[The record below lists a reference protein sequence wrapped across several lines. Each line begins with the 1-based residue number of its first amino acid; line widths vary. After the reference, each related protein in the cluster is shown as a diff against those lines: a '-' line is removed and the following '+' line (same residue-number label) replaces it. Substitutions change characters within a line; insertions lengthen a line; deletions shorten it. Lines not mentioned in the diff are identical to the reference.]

1 MCCIR
6 VAVQKQLRQRVDE
19 VVCSPGGMDTRQ
31 RAGIEK
37 EVVKQRMWANT
48 KVEYKCGKRSR
59 ELTLCVNKQLPVV
72 TGLPVVCGSC
82 APRV

>member
-37 EVVKQRMWANT
+37 ETKKQRW
-48 KVEYKCGKRSR
+48 
-59 ELTLCVNKQLPVV
+59 
-72 TGLPVVCGSC
+72 
-82 APRV
+82 

>member
-37 EVVKQRMWANT
+37 ETKKQRN
-48 KVEYKCGKRSR
+48 KENGPLHKCGQSI
-59 ELTLCVNKQLPVV
+59 P
-72 TGLPVVCGSC
+72 
-82 APRV
+82 

>member
-37 EVVKQRMWANT
+37 ETEKQRKWSIAQMWAIDP
-48 KVEYKCGKRSR
+48 VSSLYVSA
-59 ELTLCVNKQLPVV
+59 CV
-72 TGLPVVCGSC
+72 TM
-82 APRV
+82 

>member
-6 VAVQKQLRQRVDE
+6 VAVQKQLRQRIDE

-37 EVVKQRMWANT
+37 EVVKQR
-48 KVEYKCGKRSR
+48 KCGHCTKCGNTNKRSSS
-59 ELTLCVNKQLPVV
+59 LYVSTNSYQW
-72 TGLPVVCGSC
+72 
-82 APRV
+82 